1 MCEMA
6 KEDAKPDRF
15 DEVVAELNNCCA
27 GAWGYAFLL
36 AHEHSQELVPTLARE
51 LERYRRL
58 VAELREIHRGGR
70 PE

>member
-1 MCEMA
+1 MA

-15 DEVVAELNNCCA
+15 DEVVAELNNCVCA
-27 GAWGYAFLL
+27 AFGLGSLL
-36 AHEHSQELVPTLARE
+36 AHEHAPELVDSLSRE

-58 VAELREIHRGGR
+58 VAELREVRRGGR